1 MTIEE
6 LFDQLY
12 GKDSPVYANWNDHVK
27 RSMGKAHTLTLLD
40 AAAITPQSYWSED
53 IRATVE
59 AFTALLEA
67 FHNVK
72 GIVWTDYPYDDAL
85 DGRLGRCND
94 YAFIQRLI
102 FNECRLYGKSLDEYE
117 ASMRQIREKFG
128 IPVEFD
134 LNEEL
139 QRIKMAYDQQHYEIE
154 ERLSEA
160 SEMERVGPMIPVTDV
175 STEIDNPEELFPE
188 PEYRPKDE
196 ERFRNYEQ
204 QLDDFEDQMYWLS
217 WIQKSADW
225 FGGDQ
230 LPPITSAYHDGYIYI
245 DVLRDLRKFGY
256 RHKNPK
262 DVLAMTS
269 AELRKLEQ
277 QHFPSPADISRLTG
291 MSDEETEQQA
301 DAARRWLLGML
312 DCHDRTMTREHE
324 IRMFRF
330 AVEKQMEEREKD
342 WTDLERLYMTLANSN
357 LASPQERLQAAF
369 VTVLHFDYPQRR
381 RDVDEVAQKLDERL
395 KRASDMDAV
404 LDETRDI
411 IVARTELTNVDHF
424 ACAIPLSLLTVTADN
439 ASVVDDNAGCCPI
452 CQLSYT
458 SFQDSSI
465 LQLLGDYPVR
475 IKQCG
480 HIIGKSCLEQW
491 MRTPK
496 IDEAKYP
503 HRTCPCCRVKIE
515 GVKSPSVPRG
525 LHDHLKT
532 DRRAMET
539 VRELL
544 YGYDMDLEE
553 CLSAISACVSEEI
566 ACEELAAELGRNDG
580 EQDDQILKD
589 KLANLEKE
597 KRAWGFRG
605 NGIWKR
611 LRDEWMNSGV
621 TRKA

>member
-1 MTIEE
+1 M
-6 LFDQLY
+6 
-12 GKDSPVYANWNDHVK
+12 SA
-27 RSMGKAHTLTLLD
+27 
-40 AAAITPQSYWSED
+40 
-53 IRATVE
+53 E
-59 AFTALLEA
+59 A
-67 FHNVK
+67 
-72 GIVWTDYPYDDAL
+72 
-85 DGRLGRCND
+85 
-94 YAFIQRLI
+94 Q
-102 FNECRLYGKSLDEYE
+102 
-117 ASMRQIREKFG
+117 
-128 IPVEFD
+128 D
-134 LNEEL
+134 L
-139 QRIKMAYDQQHYEIE
+139 
-154 ERLSEA
+154 
-160 SEMERVGPMIPVTDV
+160 V
-175 STEIDNPEELFPE
+175 
-188 PEYRPKDE
+188 
-196 ERFRNYEQ
+196 
-204 QLDDFEDQMYWLS
+204 
-217 WIQKSADW
+217 
-225 FGGDQ
+225 
-230 LPPITSAYHDGYIYI
+230 PPINQAPASAA
-245 DVLRDLRKFGY
+245 DLRKFGY

-262 DVLAMTS
+262 DVLAMTP

-277 QHFPSPADISRLTG
+277 QHFPSPANISRLTG
-291 MSDEETEQQA
+291 ISDEETEQQA

-342 WTDLERLYMTLANSN
+342 WTDLERLYMALANYN

-369 VTVLHFDYPQRR
+369 VTVLHFDYPQRW
-381 RDVDEVAQKLDERL
+381 RDINEVASKLDERL
-395 KRASDMDAV
+395 KRASDMDAGI
-404 LDETRDI
+404 DETREVI
-411 IVARTELTNVDHF
+411 LARTEFTNVDHF
-424 ACAIPLSLLTVTADN
+424 ACAIPLSLLTATANN

-525 LHDHLKT
+525 LLDHLKT

-553 CLSAISACVSEEI
+553 CLSAISACMSEEI
-566 ACEELAAELGRNDG
+566 ACEELMAELGRNGG

-605 NGIWKR
+605 NGIWKK
-611 LRDEWMNSGV
+611 LREEWMNSGV

>member
-1 MTIEE
+1 MEKTA
-6 LFDQLY
+6 QL
-12 GKDSPVYANWNDHVK
+12 
-27 RSMGKAHTLTLLD
+27 
-40 AAAITPQSYWSED
+40 
-53 IRATVE
+53 E

-102 FNECRLYGKSLDEYE
+102 FNECRLYGKSLDDYE

-128 IPVEFD
+128 IPMEFD
-134 LNEEL
+134 LTEEL
-139 QRIKMAYDQQHYEIE
+139 QLIEMAYNQQHYRLE
-154 ERLSEA
+154 EASSEA
-160 SEMERVGPMIPVTDV
+160 LQMEWVGPMISVTDI
-175 STEIDNPEELFPE
+175 SSEIDNPEELFPE

-225 FGGDQ
+225 FGGELAMQ
-230 LPPITSAYHDGYIYI
+230 RRYESSETKNI
-245 DVLRDLRKFGY
+245 RDLRKFGY

-262 DVLAMTS
+262 DVLSMTP

-277 QHFPSPADISRLTG
+277 QHFPSPANISRLTG
-291 MSDEETEQQA
+291 ISDEETEQQA

-330 AVEKQMEEREKD
+330 AMEKQMEEREKD
-342 WTDLERLYMTLANSN
+342 WTDLERLYMALANSN

-381 RDVDEVAQKLDERL
+381 RDVSEVAQKLDERL
-395 KRASDMDAV
+395 KRAFDMDAGI
-404 LDETRDI
+404 DETRESI
-411 IVARTELTNVDHF
+411 LARTDFTNVDHF
-424 ACAIPLSLLTVTADN
+424 ACAIPLSLLAVTADN
-439 ASVVDDNAGCCPI
+439 TSVVDDNAGCCPI

-515 GVKSPSVPRG
+515 GVKSPSVPRE
-525 LHDHLKT
+525 LLDHLKT
-532 DRRAMET
+532 NRRAMET

-553 CLSAISACVSEEI
+553 CLSAISACMSEEI
-566 ACEELAAELGRNDG
+566 ACEELMVELGRNEG

-605 NGIWKR
+605 NGIWKQ
-611 LRDEWMNSGV
+611 LRDDWMNSGV